1 MQIKGS
7 RFLVI
12 GGAGFIGLHLVDQLL
27 DQAKAIKGVDSV
39 FHLATLWLLRCVE
52 FPRSAF
58 HTNIEGTFNVLE
70 TCVAAN
76 SIGFQANINLESG
89 LNELLEWKRS
99 V

>member
-7 RFLVI
+7 RFLTI
-12 GGAGFIGLHLVDQLL
+12 GGAGFIGSHLVDQLL
-27 DQAKAIKGVDSV
+27 DQAIK
-39 FHLATLWLLRCVE
+39 
-52 FPRSAF
+52 
-58 HTNIEGTFNVLE
+58 GTFNVLE
-70 TCVAAN
+70 ACVAAN